1 MPENIPR
8 KPSIQVILN
17 FVKIIMGKGFCRL
30 GKLSLLLLALQPALT
45 LLG

>member
-17 FVKIIMGKGFCRL
+17 FEKIIMGKGFCRFK
-30 GKLSLLLLALQPALT
+30 KLSLLLLALQSALT